1 MQWWGYVFPLLGYLF
16 GALPSAYVVGKLTTG
31 VDIRQVGSGNVGTTN
46 ALRTLGRTAGAMVLV
61 LDVCKVLV
69 VLWLARCLSLSYTL
83 QLLTAAAAIIG
94 HNWSIFIGFKGGK
107 GVAVSTGMI
116 LWFYP
121 IPALIAILSFIIVV
135 AFSRYVSLGSIVAA
149 ITVPLVLVFM
159 HYSTVDILY
168 TTSLAMLLIMRHH
181 ANIGR
186 LCAGTESA
194 LSVRKS

>member
-1 MQWWGYVFPLLGYLF
+1 MDWWMYFFPLLGYVF
-16 GALPSAYVVGKLTTG
+16 GAIPSAYVVGKLSAG

-46 ALRTLGRTAGAMVLV
+46 ALRVLGRAAGAMVLV
-61 LDVCKVLV
+61 LDVCKILV
-69 VLWLARCLSLSYTL
+69 VLWLARWVGLTYNL

-121 IPALIAILSFIIVV
+121 LPALVAIFSFIIVV
-135 AFSRYVSLGSIVAA
+135 AISRYVSLGSVVAA
-149 ITVPLVLVFM
+149 LCVPLVMVFL
-159 HYSTVDILY
+159 HDSAVDILY
-168 TTSLAMLLIMRHH
+168 TTSLAMMLILRHS

-186 LCAGTESA
+186 LLAGTENRFS
-194 LSVRKS
+194 LSKS